1 MFSIDELI
9 CEPITPVDVLNKN
22 QQDQRNQFEVFV
34 LKKQK
39 EIIDCL
45 RKIET
50 DYTKIVD
57 SPKKVDFKVDR
68 WLRAEG
74 GGGVSCVIQDS
85 NVFEKAGVN
94 VSAVNGQLSEQ
105 SAQQMRSRGRPL
117 SKDTKL
123 TFSAV
128 GISSVIHP
136 RNPHVP
142 TIHFNYRYFE
152 VHDPKTD
159 ELSSWFGGG
168 TDLTP
173 YILDEQDCIHF
184 HQSLK
189 NACDQHNLEYY
200 PKFKKWCD
208 DYFCVT
214 HRNERRGVGGIF
226 FDDLDSEEKE
236 KTFKFIQGCANAIL
250 PGYEPIV
257 RKNYLKE
264 YTEQDR
270 EWQLL
275 RRGR

>member
-1 MFSIDELI
+1 MFSINELM
-9 CEPITPVDVLNKN
+9 CEPITSPEILNSN
-22 QQDQRNQFEVFV
+22 QTDQRNQFEIFV
-34 LKKQK
+34 LRKQK

-45 RKIET
+45 KQIEN
-50 DYTKIVD
+50 DYTKSANSSKQI
-57 SPKKVDFKVDR
+57 DFKVDR
-68 WLRAEG
+68 WLRQEG

-105 SAQQMRSRGRPL
+105 AAGQMRSRGRPL

-128 GISSVIHP
+128 GLSSVIHP
-136 RNPHVP
+136 RNPYVP

-152 VHDPKTD
+152 VHDAKTD
-159 ELSSWFGGG
+159 ELSAWFGGG

-189 NACDQHNLEYY
+189 TACDQHSLDYY

-208 DYFCVT
+208 DYFFVT
-214 HRNERRGVGGIF
+214 HRNERRGVGG
-226 FDDLDSEEKE
+226 
-236 KTFKFIQGCANAIL
+236 
-250 PGYEPIV
+250 
-257 RKNYLKE
+257 
-264 YTEQDR
+264 
-270 EWQLL
+270 
-275 RRGR
+275 